1 MNELKIDL
9 AEAEDLT
16 DAHSLISYPE
26 TWKHY
31 AGTVHKVIPV
41 SSMNGFNIGD
51 KVKNLSNDEF
61 FITYFIEVKHS
72 IYKALNDQ
80 PCAAFTNGGM
90 WRLDELERV

>member
-26 TWKHY
+26 TWEHY

-51 KVKNLSNDEF
+51 KVWVEAYATLKEG
-61 FITYFIEVKHS
+61 IYEIE
-72 IYKALNDQ
+72 D
-80 PCAAFTNGGM
+80 
-90 WRLDELERV
+90 